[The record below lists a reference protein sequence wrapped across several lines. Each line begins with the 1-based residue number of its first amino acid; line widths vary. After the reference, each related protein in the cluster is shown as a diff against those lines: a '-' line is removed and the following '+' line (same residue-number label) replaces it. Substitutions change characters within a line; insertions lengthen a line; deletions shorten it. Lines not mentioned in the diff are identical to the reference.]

1 VGIVWQAES
10 MARIHVL
17 GGTGFA
23 GAAVVAEGVRRGH
36 EVTSFSRGAP
46 STPVEGAAYVSGS
59 LLEDE
64 MVQQAVTDADVV
76 FETISP
82 RGDMAGRLEGVV
94 ADLIAAADRAGVR
107 LGVLGGASSVLVAE
121 GGPRLFD
128 VTVDDLPAE
137 VLPEVRTG
145 LALLDAL
152 RAAPESLDWFYVS
165 PAQEFGAWFPQE
177 VTGSYR
183 ISDDVLL
190 TDADGRS
197 AISAA
202 DLAVAVLDEIER
214 PQHRRRRFH
223 VAH

>member
-1 VGIVWQAES
+1 

-23 GAAVVAEGVRRGH
+23 GAAVVDEAVRRGH
-36 EVTSFSRGAP
+36 QVTSFSRGMP
-46 STPVEGAAYVSGS
+46 SHPIEGVEYVRGS
-59 LLEDE
+59 LLDDQI
-64 MVQQAVTDADVV
+64 VQRAVTDADVV

-82 RGDMAGRLEGVV
+82 RGEMAGRLEGVV
-94 ADLIAAADRAGVR
+94 AELIVAADNSQVR
-107 LGVLGGASSVLVAE
+107 LGVLGGVSSVLVSE
-121 GGPRLFD
+121 DGPRLFD
-128 VTVDDLPAE
+128 VTVTDLPAE

-152 RAAPESLDWFYVS
+152 RQAPETLDWFYVS
-165 PAQEFGAWFPQE
+165 PAQEFGAWLPQV

-190 TDADGRS
+190 KDENGKS

-202 DLAVAVLDEIER
+202 DLALAVLDEIEQ
-214 PQHRRRRFH
+214 PQHQRRRFH

>member
-1 VGIVWQAES
+1 

-23 GAAVVAEGVRRGH
+23 GAAVVNEAVRRGH
-36 EVTSFSRGAP
+36 QVTSFSRGRP
-46 STPVEGAAYVSGS
+46 SSPVEGVEYIVGS
-59 LLEDE
+59 LLDD
-64 MVQQAVTDADVV
+64 QAVQRAVTNADVV

-82 RGDMAGRLEGVV
+82 RGDMVGRLEGVV
-94 ADLIAAADRAGVR
+94 AELIIAADTARVR
-107 LGVLGGASSVLVAE
+107 LGVLGGVSSVLISE
-121 GGPRLFD
+121 QGPRLFD
-128 VTVDDLPAE
+128 VTVDELPDE
-137 VLPEVRTG
+137 VLPEIRTG

-152 RAAPESLDWFYVS
+152 HQAPETLDWFYVS
-165 PAQEFGAWFPQE
+165 PAQEFGSWYPQV

-190 TDADGRS
+190 KDDNGKS

-202 DLAVAVLDEIER
+202 DLAVAVLDEIEHPR
-214 PQHRRRRFH
+214 HARRRFH

>member
-1 VGIVWQAES
+1 

-23 GAAVVAEGVRRGH
+23 GAAVVDEAVRRGH
-36 EVTSFSRGAP
+36 QVTSFSRGAP
-46 STPVEGAAYVSGS
+46 STPVGGATYVSGS
-59 LLEDE
+59 LLDDE
-64 MVQQAVTDADVV
+64 LVQRAVTDVDVV

-94 ADLIAAADRAGVR
+94 DELIAAADTAGVR
-107 LGVLGGASSVLVAE
+107 LGVLGGVSSVLVSE
-121 GGPRLFD
+121 QGPRLFD

-137 VLPEVRTG
+137 VIPEIRTG
-145 LALLDAL
+145 LALLDTL
-152 RAAPESLDWFYVS
+152 RAAPETLDWFYVS

-190 TDADGRS
+190 TDESGRS

-202 DLAVAVLDEIER
+202 DLAVAVLDEIENPR
-214 PQHRRRRFH
+214 YQRRRFH

>member
-1 VGIVWQAES
+1 

-23 GAAVVAEGVRRGH
+23 GAAVVAEAVRRGH
-36 EVTSFSRGAP
+36 RVTSFSRHAP
-46 STPVEGAAYVSGS
+46 STSVEGAEYVIGS
-59 LLEDE
+59 LLDDQVVER
-64 MVQQAVTDADVV
+64 AVSDVDVV

-94 ADLIAAADRAGVR
+94 ADLIVAADTANVR
-107 LGVLGGASSVLVAE
+107 LGVLGGVSSVLVGE
-121 GGPRLFD
+121 QGPRLFD
-128 VTVDDLPAE
+128 LTVRELPDE
-137 VLPEVRTG
+137 VLPEIRTG

-152 RAAPESLDWFYVS
+152 RESPETLDWFYVS

-183 ISDDVLL
+183 TSDDVLL
-190 TDADGRS
+190 KDESGRS

-202 DLAVAVLDEIER
+202 DLAVAVVDEVENPR
-214 PQHRRRRFH
+214 HRRRRFH

>member
-1 VGIVWQAES
+1 

-23 GAAVVAEGVRRGH
+23 GAAVVDEAVRRGH
-36 EVTSFSRGAP
+36 QVTSFSRGRP
-46 STPVEGAAYVSGS
+46 SSPVEGVEYVLGS
-59 LLEDE
+59 LLDD
-64 MVQQAVTDADVV
+64 QAVQRAVTNADVV

-94 ADLIAAADRAGVR
+94 AELIVAADTARVR
-107 LGVLGGASSVLVAE
+107 LGVLGGVSSVLISE
-121 GGPRLFD
+121 QGPRLFD
-128 VTVDDLPAE
+128 VTVAELPDE
-137 VLPEVRTG
+137 VLPEIRTG

-152 RAAPESLDWFYVS
+152 HQAPETLDWFYVS
-165 PAQEFGAWFPQE
+165 PAQEFGSWYPQV

-183 ISDDVLL
+183 VSDDVLL
-190 TDADGRS
+190 KDENGKS

-202 DLAVAVLDEIER
+202 DLAVAVLDEIEHPR
-214 PQHRRRRFH
+214 YRRRRFH